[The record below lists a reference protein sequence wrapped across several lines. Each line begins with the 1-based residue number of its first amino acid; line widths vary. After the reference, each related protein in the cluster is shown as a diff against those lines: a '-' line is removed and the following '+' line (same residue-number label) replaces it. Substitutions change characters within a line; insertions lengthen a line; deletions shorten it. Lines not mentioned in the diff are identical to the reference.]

1 MFPIRDHNPSSR
13 TPYVTIGLIAIN
25 LVVYLLTAEWGGN
38 MLRLWLENALYPLAI
53 TEGQRLPALVT
64 HMFLHGGLLHIL
76 GNMLFLW
83 VFGDNL
89 EDQMGHVGF
98 LAFYLA
104 CGVLAALA
112 QVVTEPYSTVP
123 MVGASGAI
131 AGVMG
136 GYLLL
141 FPRAR
146 IDVIAIIII
155 LIRRVVV
162 PAWVI
167 LLVWFGLQLVMGLI
181 SGADSGVAYWAHNG
195 GFAAGLLLTLPL
207 FLRRGGRAFWNR
219 TQGHP
224 PHPETAFRPSHIPA
238 VRRDGRG
245 GPWG

>member
-13 TPYVTIGLIAIN
+13 TPYVTIGLIALN
-25 LVVYLLTAEWGGN
+25 LLIYVLTERWGGD
-38 MLRLWLENALYPLAI
+38 MLRLWVENALYPLAI
-53 TEGQRLPALVT
+53 TEGTRLPALVT

-83 VFGDNL
+83 VFGDNM

-98 LAFYLA
+98 LVFYLA

-112 QVVTEPYSTVP
+112 QVVTDPYSTVP

-136 GYLLL
+136 GYLLM

-155 LIRRVVV
+155 LIRRFVV

-167 LLVWFGLQLVMGLI
+167 LLVWFGLQLVMGLV

-195 GFAAGLLLTLPL
+195 GFVAGILLTLPL
-207 FLRRGGRAFWNR
+207 FLRRGGRAFWNQTR
-219 TQGHP
+219 GHP
-224 PHPETAFRPSHIPA
+224 PHPASAFRTSHIPV
-238 VRRDGRG
+238 VRRDDRG
-245 GPWG
+245 AGQG